1 MTGEDGDL
9 QAEAPFRLLSPVGE
23 ATSPLVFASPHSGR
37 LYPKSAG
44 FDPDLS
50 ELSLRS
56 AEDALVDRLIE
67 GAPGHGI
74 PLLLATHGRAW
85 LDLNR
90 APTDLDPTLI
100 DDLPTG
106 SEGGPR
112 AQSGYGVV
120 PRLTGDGRPLY
131 RDRISLA
138 EVTGRIKEAHGPYHA
153 TLDTLMEQTRAHD
166 ALSDVQATIAL
177 ARLIR
182 ARQPKLFEWV
192 TTHRDKRSAAALL
205 DLQQNTPVVHVSA
218 RFPASQ
224 GCLSLVMPICAHP
237 VNRNAVLVYDLRADP
252 AALLELEPA
261 DLHERLFTPREDLP
275 EDVERLA
282 VKAVH
287 INRAPVLAPAATLQP
302 AQAERLALD
311 LARCEAHAQQI
322 RGQLAAVAAKLSAV
336 FAQGEFEPHD
346 DPEQDLYG
354 GFVPDAD
361 RRLCDQVRSLSAD
374 EFVDLALPFADRR
387 LPDLLFRYRARHY
400 PDSLNDAERAQWSRL
415 LSRRLEYAADG
426 GLDLASYFA
435 LIERLRGERAGDAP
449 AQEILTALQSWG
461 EERRAGL

>member
-1 MTGEDGDL
+1 MSGEDGDL
-9 QAEAPFRLLSPVGE
+9 QAQAPFRLLSPVGE

-138 EVTGRIKEAHGPYHA
+138 KVTGRIKEAHGPYHA
-153 TLDTLMEQTRAHD
+153 TLDTLMEQTRARHGVAVLID
-166 ALSDVQATIAL
+166 WHSMPGPRASPPAKRPVATFPQIVLGDRHGVAC
-177 ARLIR
+177 ATAMTRR
-182 ARQPKLFEWV
+182 V
-192 TTHRDKRSAAALL
+192 AALL
-205 DLQQNTPVVHVSA
+205 RGEGLRVALNQPYAGGWTTERWGHPGEGFHALQIEISRALYLDEALMQPGPGWA
-218 RFPASQ
+218 RCQ
-224 GCLSLVMPICAHP
+224 GIIT
-237 VNRNAVLVYDLRADP
+237 
-252 AALLELEPA
+252 
-261 DLHERLFTPREDLP
+261 RLIDS
-275 EDVERLA
+275 
-282 VKAVH
+282 
-287 INRAPVLAPAATLQP
+287 
-302 AQAERLALD
+302 
-311 LARCEAHAQQI
+311 LAREA
-322 RGQLAAVAAKLSAV
+322 S
-336 FAQGEFEPHD
+336 
-346 DPEQDLYG
+346 DL
-354 GFVPDAD
+354 VP
-361 RRLCDQVRSLSAD
+361 
-374 EFVDLALPFADRR
+374 
-387 LPDLLFRYRARHY
+387 
-400 PDSLNDAERAQWSRL
+400 
-415 LSRRLEYAADG
+415 
-426 GLDLASYFA
+426 
-435 LIERLRGERAGDAP
+435 
-449 AQEILTALQSWG
+449 
-461 EERRAGL
+461 